1 MTKLLARQSSCCA
14 RRRPPWR
21 GCAGRHGRRH
31 KPGPAR
37 GNSRTPREP
46 LTKRPTAQPTGSGRT
61 RPPPSPAAEPHR
73 GAQRSCPPVPR
84 LRGVLGSPSE
94 PRETPVAVR
103 TSSDVPLGR
112 GVRRCALGIAFALN
126 TGRPRRDPP
135 RNSGRIAAKGYDH
148 LRRRHH
154 PHQHQHGPKVRSARR
169 GTEDET
175 SLGRHRWLVE
185 RTVSWLLRCALLGLR
200 STAHSHCAPAAHL
213 GLCTDCLAS
222 TRAARVVRP
231 GLSTSPRAVARAS
244 CHGPR
249 PTV

>member
-1 MTKLLARQSSCCA
+1 MRRSTRATTQARPGAWEQPNAARTTDQATYGLANRFRQDTSA
-14 RRRPPWR
+14 TV
-21 GCAGRHGRRH
+21 A
-31 KPGPAR
+31 
-37 GNSRTPREP
+37 
-46 LTKRPTAQPTGSGRT
+46 SGRASPRRSAVLPT
-61 RPPPSPAAEPHR
+61 SPAAP
-73 GAQRSCPPVPR
+73 GRSR
-84 LRGVLGSPSE
+84 
-94 PRETPVAVR
+94 VAER
-103 TSSDVPLGR
+103 AEGNAGGRPDVE
-112 GVRRCALGIAFALN
+112 RCA
-126 TGRPRRDPP
+126 TRPRRTTVRTRHRVRTEHRASPARSAP
-135 RNSGRIAAKGYDH
+135 QTRGRFAAKGYDH

-154 PHQHQHGPKVRSARR
+154 PHQHQHQHGPKVRIARR

-185 RTVSWLLRCALLGLR
+185 RTVSWLLRCARLGLR

-231 GLSTSPRAVARAS
+231 GLSTSPRAVARTS